1 MHAVV
6 GPVPKHGTRIRSN
19 GKLSGAPGAR
29 STGGGLC
36 GIALQ
41 LDGATGDKRRRFGS
55 PQVRHLVSTQL
66 YILQILKPEVF
77 QINVFLPQPP
87 ADCGAG

>member
-1 MHAVV
+1 M
-6 GPVPKHGTRIRSN
+6 
-19 GKLSGAPGAR
+19 SGAPGAC

-55 PQVRHLVSTQL
+55 PQVQNLVSSQL
-66 YILQILKPEVF
+66 HIIPILKPEVF
-77 QINVFLPQPP
+77 QINVFFLRTQP
-87 ADCGAG
+87 ADWSRDIL

>member
-6 GPVPKHGTRIRSN
+6 GPVPKHGTRIRSD
-19 GKLSGAPGAR
+19 GKLSGAPGAC

-87 ADCGAG
+87 ADCGSG